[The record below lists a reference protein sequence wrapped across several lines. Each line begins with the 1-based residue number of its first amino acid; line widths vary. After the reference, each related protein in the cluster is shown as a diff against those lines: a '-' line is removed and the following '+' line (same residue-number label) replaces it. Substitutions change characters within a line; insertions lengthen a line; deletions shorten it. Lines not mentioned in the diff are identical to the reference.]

1 MPHQVT
7 THNFMIHTLG
17 AVDLTP
23 EMAQMLQE
31 SIQVTCTSG
40 STGQMELFSISDTIG
55 AVLGLT
61 KKQKR

>member
-40 STGQMELFSISDTIG
+40 STGQMELFSISDPIG